1 MITTEAIA
9 SVQWLFDKAIRENAG
24 TGAACEVTVSPGL
37 GPAMADDAHR
47 HLVVIGISSYLFRM
61 VVLFDFDAA
70 PRTLDYL
77 SRRAGGE
84 SGALQGQLLSDA
96 YGELVNMICGAA
108 KRTLHEVFPH
118 TGLSTPF
125 TLESSCARYVCAL
138 DPAHSLTFA
147 VNIGDQGDD
156 GQLGFRMTVC
166 LCVAPGTTLDFTV
179 ARTGHADDSSCQ
191 SGEIEFF

>member
-24 TGAACEVTVSPGL
+24 AGAACEVTVSPGL
-37 GPAMADDAHR
+37 GPAMADDARR

-84 SGALQGQLLSDA
+84 PGALQGQLLADA

-147 VNIGDQGDD
+147 VNIGDQGD

-179 ARTGHADDSSCQ
+179 ARTAPADASSDSC
-191 SGEIEFF
+191 GEIEFF